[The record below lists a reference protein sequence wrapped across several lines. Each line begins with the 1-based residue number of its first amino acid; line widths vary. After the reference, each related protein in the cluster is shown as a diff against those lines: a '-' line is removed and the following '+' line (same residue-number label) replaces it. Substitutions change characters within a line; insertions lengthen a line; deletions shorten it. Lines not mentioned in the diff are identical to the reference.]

1 MLRLSWPGRVLALF
15 GAAGAATLAGLA
27 GTIAPAA
34 SALPV
39 PPVPLHESHQ
49 NSTASG
55 FSTKSCA
62 QIPGEAPVTG
72 RDGFV
77 FVLPG
82 NDADFVELTLQ
93 FKTTTGATVTV
104 KIPDPNDSNPDGIT
118 TNGTSKAWVLVPI
131 GWTLLNGSAVVSG
144 ETDADFFNLTHTCPG
159 TPGTPS
165 SSPPASP
172 SSAPPSQSASPSES
186 PSGSV
191 SPEGTPTTPGTTPP
205 PSQPGSV
212 GGLPLTG
219 VAVQG
224 IALGGAALIVAGA
237 LLLLLRRGRSRVE
250 FTSE

>member
-1 MLRLSWPGRVLALF
+1 LLRLSWSGRVLALF
-15 GAAGAATLAGLA
+15 GAAAAATLAGLA

-39 PPVPLHESHQ
+39 PPLPLHESHR
-49 NSTASG
+49 NSTAAG
-55 FSTKSCA
+55 FPTKSCA

-93 FKTTTGATVTV
+93 FKTTAGATVTV

-118 TNGTSKAWVLVPI
+118 TNGTSKAWVLVPL
-131 GWTLLNGSAVVSG
+131 GWTLLDGSAVVSG
-144 ETDADFFNLTHTCPG
+144 ETRTDDFNLTHTCPG
-159 TPGTPS
+159 TPGTPPS
-165 SSPPASP
+165 SSS
-172 SSAPPSQSASPSES
+172 SSAPPSQSASPSVS

-191 SPEGTPTTPGTTPP
+191 SPEGTPTTSGTTPP
-205 PSQPGSV
+205 PSQPGSG

-224 IALGGAALIVAGA
+224 VALGGAALIVAGA